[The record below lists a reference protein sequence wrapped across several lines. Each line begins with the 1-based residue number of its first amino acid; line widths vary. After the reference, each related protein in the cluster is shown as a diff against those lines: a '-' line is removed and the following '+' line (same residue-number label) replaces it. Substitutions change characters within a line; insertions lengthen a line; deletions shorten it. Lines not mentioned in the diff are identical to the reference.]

1 MSKSACVDEWRFMET
16 WCSGREFVAARDAR
30 QHFGFVRTAI
40 AGTAIAVPLAAR
52 KPGVGNA
59 ALPTAATSGVWRAGS
74 IIATG
79 NVRTGAGTHRLA

>member
-40 AGTAIAVPLAAR
+40 ADSAIAAMLAA
-52 KPGVGNA
+52 PIVDVCNA
-59 ALPTAATSGVWRAGS
+59 APPTAAINEVRRAGS

-79 NVRTGAGTHRLA
+79 NAPTGGVTRQHA